1 MRVVPTGLNRAAVVG
16 LLVALVVAVGGPA
29 YAGDHGH
36 VSVTPDGPSG
46 VTVTGS
52 DSTSSTSPGHSGSAG
67 SSNSTPAS
75 YGSSSPAAP
84 PPPATWD
91 QMMTNDPNADLS
103 NEPGAV
109 DSCGSDWGGDGWN
122 AQYAQPTP
130 CAPTDDPKPG
140 EPPAKPRVT
149 TEMVVEAARLT
160 APTSPPHVEPGTVSY
175 VNIPNN
181 YWTES
186 PTVRDSVTVVGKT
199 IPLVWTPTG
208 TTWDFGDGGSAT
220 GDGIQ
225 GADVGAPG
233 AIEHSYARQGSYD
246 ISTTTTYNLS
256 FVLPGQGAQTISL
269 TAPPSPPVTLPV
281 REIQT
286 VVDTTR

>member
-1 MRVVPTGLNRAAVVG
+1 M
-16 LLVALVVAVGGPA
+16 
-29 YAGDHGH
+29 
-36 VSVTPDGPSG
+36 
-46 VTVTGS
+46 
-52 DSTSSTSPGHSGSAG
+52 
-67 SSNSTPAS
+67 
-75 YGSSSPAAP
+75 
-84 PPPATWD
+84 
-91 QMMTNDPNADLS
+91 
-103 NEPGAV
+103 
-109 DSCGSDWGGDGWN
+109 
-122 AQYAQPTP
+122 
-130 CAPTDDPKPG
+130 
-140 EPPAKPRVT
+140 T

-186 PTVRDSVTVVGKT
+186 PTVRDSVTVVGRT

-208 TTWDFGDGGSAT
+208 TTWDFGDGASAT
-220 GDGIQ
+220 GDGVQ

-286 VVDTTR
+286 VVDATR